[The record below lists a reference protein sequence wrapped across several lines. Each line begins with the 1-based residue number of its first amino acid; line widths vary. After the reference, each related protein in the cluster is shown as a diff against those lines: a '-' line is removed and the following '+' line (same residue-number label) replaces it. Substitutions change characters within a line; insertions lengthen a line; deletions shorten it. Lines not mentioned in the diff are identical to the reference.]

1 MEDWEFTFAVNVLG
15 VVRTLK
21 TLVPVIEAQDRPAVV
36 MTTAS
41 MAGITSGG
49 GGLVSYFSSK
59 HACVSLTES
68 LHFELQRS
76 EAGKKIAV
84 HVLCPALVSSQLMT
98 SSQDVRA
105 EMEGDEDHEELAKG
119 EDWGAATAR
128 ARGSGDTA
136 AQARTAK
143 MLPMSREMREMLGD
157 NEEAL
162 ALYTREYGKANQK
175 ELWTPADF
183 AKERV
188 FEAVSTGKFYIL
200 VRPRAPPAFSAWL
213 TRDSDCARAT
223 TARRLG

>member
-1 MEDWEFTFAVNVLG
+1 MADWDFTFAVNVLG

-21 TLVPVIEAQDRPAVV
+21 TLVPVIEARPAVV

-41 MAGITSGG
+41 MAGITSG

-119 EDWGAATAR
+119 EDWGAATAPSL
-128 ARGSGDTA
+128 RGRG
-136 AQARTAK
+136 
-143 MLPMSREMREMLGD
+143 
-157 NEEAL
+157 
-162 ALYTREYGKANQK
+162 
-175 ELWTPADF
+175 
-183 AKERV
+183 
-188 FEAVSTGKFYIL
+188 
-200 VRPRAPPAFSAWL
+200 
-213 TRDSDCARAT
+213 ARAT
-223 TARRLG
+223 RQRRLGWQRCCP

>member
-1 MEDWEFTFAVNVLG
+1 MSDWDFTFAVNVLG

-49 GGLVSYFSSK
+49 GRLVSYFSSK
-59 HACVSLTES
+59 HACVALTES
-68 LHFELQRS
+68 LQFELQRS

-136 AQARTAK
+136 AQARMAK

-175 ELWTPADF
+175 ELWTPVDF

-200 VRPRAPPAFSAWL
+200 VRPRTQPAFSASL

-223 TARRLG
+223 TAHRSG